1 VRQSSRA
8 PGSLSHSTRG
18 CRAKRQNRPARGAVG
33 GIKAN
38 RGSGRSAVPLI
49 RRFAGSIYGGV
60 PRVIDGRHFGV
71 TRATALR
78 PARACAARERS
89 RSRSRAASRPGEAD
103 RHSSARLKATRYG
116 GPSEHLLSSDPYASG
131 AWPTCADPDRVLR
144 GARPPHDRIDQRLET
159 SSRVQNEVAHLAL
172 LNGLLDPAHDVL
184 PLRAAAHR
192 SIVPP
197 PHRRFAPTQGASR
210 DRRAPRIDHR
220 FSR

>member
-1 VRQSSRA
+1 
-8 PGSLSHSTRG
+8 
-18 CRAKRQNRPARGAVG
+18 VG

-38 RGSGRSAVPLI
+38 WGVRQEHCPTNSA
-49 RRFAGSIYGGV
+49 FAGSVMVASHGSLM
-60 PRVIDGRHFGV
+60 DGISEWYDS
-71 TRATALR
+71 LR
-78 PARACAARERS
+78 PARASAARERS

-131 AWPTCADPDRVLR
+131 ARPTCTDPDRVLR

-159 SSRVQNEVAHLAL
+159 SSRVRNEVAHLAL

-184 PLRAAAHR
+184 PLRVAAHR

-210 DRRAPRIDHR
+210 DRRAPRIDDR